1 MANNHNLKPLN
12 MRPQRERKE
21 IARKGAEA
29 SNRVQANRRA
39 LREAAKTL
47 LAMPVNDKI
56 DKQLSEFGLPQGK
69 YDYAVA
75 LVFAQ
80 IKNALQGDT
89 KAFNAV
95 RDVIGENPIE
105 ARMEEQEAEKDIIIN
120 VLPASAMAE
129 DGE

>member
-29 SNRVQANRRA
+29 SNRVQANKRA

-47 LAMPVNDKI
+47 LAMPVNDKV
-56 DKQLSEFGLPQGK
+56 DKQLRDFGLPQGK

-75 LVFAQ
+75 LVVSQ

-95 RDVIGENPIE
+95 RDVIGESPFE
-105 ARMEEQEAEKDIIIN
+105 ARMEEPETERDIIIN
-120 VLPASAMAE
+120 ILPASAMTE
-129 DGE
+129 DD